1 MRFYVRCCAVVLCLV
16 EPAERADLWLRHQ
29 VLEQRKVSVLGADVE
44 GTTASTSL
52 EGRRDHSFDG
62 RFGPLRNRP
71 PVLWCRFP
79 GSRPKRRHS
88 LPQQPRR
95 RPCAFR
101 HSAIG
106 IPGVTEKTAN
116 RWRKNEQKWARY
128 SRLKRVRAALLRLRN
143 T

>member
-16 EPAERADLWLRHQ
+16 EPAERADLWLGHQ

-88 LPQQPRR
+88 TAPT
-95 RPCAFR
+95 A
-101 HSAIG
+101 S
-106 IPGVTEKTAN
+106 TEA
-116 RWRKNEQKWARY
+116 
-128 SRLKRVRAALLRLRN
+128 LRLPPLSNRDPWRQDGEN
-143 T
+143 GE